1 MQELKSYNAAD
12 FQRYFNGAMPPKEMH
27 ALEKA
32 ALDDPF
38 LAEALEG
45 YASLTEE
52 ERAAAIADLG
62 KLNFKTASPAPVIS
76 IQRRSSAKT
85 IFRVAA
91 AVIVIAILSITG
103 LWISKSNST
112 QKDTALVVNDEP
124 KLAADSSSVS
134 ASESSAVLTDS
145 VASTVVQSPVAAPNS
160 VRPAE
165 SITSELKPL
174 PTEAL
179 KDQSSLFSDSAAFV
193 YRGDT
198 KVAGKIT
205 SPVTAGTTDDVAAD
219 SKKEVTAP
227 AIPQKI
233 TEETISNNAV
243 ASNSNNGY
251 YKQTNTA
258 PVSLESIQRENE
270 VSTEKFET
278 RKKAVTA
285 AATKVP
291 NAIQA
296 IPSVGWESYQI
307 YLKNQIRLDT
317 ATRICSGNSTTLQFK
332 VKQSGKI
339 HAVSVLN
346 SSGNK
351 FCDRLAIRLLK
362 DGPAWN
368 PGTDPQQFQQL
379 RVSY

>member
-12 FQRYFNGAMPPKEMH
+12 FQRYFSGAMPPNEMH

-45 YASLTEE
+45 YASLTKE

-62 KLNFKTASPAPVIS
+62 KLPYTNFSPAPVIS

-145 VASTVVQSPVAAPNS
+145 VASTIVQH
-160 VRPAE
+160 PAQTPKTLA
-165 SITSELKPL
+165 SIEPKATPIYPL
-174 PTEAL
+174 PTEAI
-179 KDQSSLFSDSAAFV
+179 KDQSLQYSDSAAFV

-198 KVAGKIT
+198 KVAGKT
-205 SPVTAGTTDDVAAD
+205 TNPVAAGTTDDFTVD

-243 ASNSNNGY
+243 TSNSNNGY

-317 ATRICSGNSTTLQFK
+317 ATRICSGNATTLQFK

-346 SSGNK
+346 SSGNRI
-351 FCDRLAIRLLK
+351 CDRLAIRLLK